1 MDLDN
6 KRFPALYYRD
16 YRLHLAGQLI
26 SNTGTQMQIVAL
38 NWHIY
43 LLTHSAAA
51 LGIIGLVRFVPI
63 FIFSIVGGSVAD
75 VHNRKKIL
83 YIAQAAM
90 MLFSA
95 VLALVTFTGQVN
107 PAWIYITTAL
117 TCIAIAFDN
126 PARQAFVPSLLHRK
140 HFPNAISIGS
150 VTWQLTT
157 IMGPMI
163 AGILLGKFP
172 IWVIYVINTLSF
184 LAVVVSLLLM
194 HASGD
199 VVRNTTEKAK
209 VSLQSMLG
217 GFRFIKTKQIIWS
230 TMLLDFFCSF
240 FASATSLL
248 PIYAKD
254 ILHVG
259 AEGLGFLYAAPSIGA
274 VIAGTVMS
282 QISELRRQ
290 GKILLLA
297 TVFYALGTIVFGVST
312 SFILSLLALGL
323 VGAGDSVGMIIRNT
337 IRQLGTPD
345 NVRGR
350 MTAIGMIFAIGGPQL
365 GEFES
370 GLLAAAV
377 GGPLSVVVGGVGTLL
392 VVGTVAARVPMLRLF
407 DKHDLHTNEKTS

>member
-1 MDLDN
+1 MDVDH

-16 YRLHLAGQLI
+16 YRLHLTGQLI

-51 LGIIGLVRFVPI
+51 LGLIGLVRFIPI
-63 FIFSIVGGSVAD
+63 FIFSLVGGSFAD
-75 VHNRKKIL
+75 VHNRKRIL
-83 YIAQAAM
+83 YITQATM
-90 MLFSA
+90 MFFSA
-95 VLALVTFTGQVN
+95 VLAYVSFTGQVN
-107 PAWIYITTAL
+107 PFWIYSTTAL

-126 PARQAFVPSLLHRK
+126 PARQAYVPSLLHRK

-150 VTWQLTT
+150 VTWQITT
-157 IMGPMI
+157 ITGPML
-163 AGILLGKFP
+163 AGLLLGKFP
-172 IWVIYVINTLSF
+172 IWTIYFINTLSF
-184 LAVVVSLLLM
+184 LAVIVSLIFM
-194 HASGD
+194 HAPGD
-199 VVRNTTEKAK
+199 VIRTTSAKAK
-209 VSLQSMLG
+209 VSFQNMLD
-217 GFRFIKTKQIIWS
+217 GFRFIRKRKIIWS

-274 VIAGTVMS
+274 VIAGTAMS
-282 QISELRRQ
+282 QIGGLRQQ

-297 TVFYALGTIVFGVST
+297 TVVYALGTIVFGVST
-312 SFILSLLALGL
+312 SFLLSLLALGL
-323 VGAGDSVGMIIRNT
+323 VGAGDSVGMIIRNM

-377 GGPLSVVVGGVGTLL
+377 GGPLSVVMGGIGTLL
-392 VVGTVAARVPMLRLF
+392 VVGTVAAKVPMLRLF
-407 DKHDLHTNEKTS
+407 DKHDTHADIA